1 MQEAFDDAV
10 DLAKELKDTIDDIHD
25 KIADVIEEMD
35 EATERRKDQFDAINK
50 ELEYVRDIS
59 EIIYGDQAYA
69 TQARTYNLQAQN
81 NEQLLKTLEAAR
93 KANHQ
98 IVEATK
104 DNAAAQEEYKAAL
117 EKELEL
123 DGEILDVRKDIAEA
137 YKDAKEAANNLA
149 VQNWLDNFQ
158 TEVNGVMVPL
168 KYAQEAWERINENAD
183 LYLDELNRA

>member
-137 YKDAKEAANNLA
+137 YKDAKEA
-149 VQNWLDNFQ
+149 DNFQ